1 MWHSRPPRAP
11 PPFMANT
18 ILNFHFDY
26 LITSLIQL
34 FDGLSPFF
42 AGHTHDEWLII
53 ISFFSLQDTVIK
65 VGWKLDAC
73 SVAAA
78 LRPAVEKP
86 GPPHLTWKISQ
97 NIEPHTKHLKL
108 FKSGGGPCQGLQRLS
123 SVSHVTFVYVMNLVS
138 QFPNMC
144 WSWSLDNHLLI
155 HFTLLSMNLRK
166 QNWLPLMSGSKYPL
180 TNCTTA
186 AGGGLERG
194 RDEAKTFEL

>member
-1 MWHSRPPRAP
+1 MVFKKIIFQNRYVALETPLRTI
-11 PPFMANT
+11 PPFRANT

-42 AGHTHDEWLII
+42 AGHTHDDWLII
-53 ISFFSLQDTVIK
+53 ISLFSLQDTVIK

-97 NIEPHTKHLKL
+97 NIEPHTKHLTNIARDCFSSQAGDLVRDCKDCQVSVMSPL
-108 FKSGGGPCQGLQRLS
+108 F
-123 SVSHVTFVYVMNLVS
+123 M
-138 QFPNMC
+138 
-144 WSWSLDNHLLI
+144 SWI
-155 HFTLLSMNLRK
+155 
-166 QNWLPLMSGSKYPL
+166 
-180 TNCTTA
+180 
-186 AGGGLERG
+186 
-194 RDEAKTFEL
+194 